1 MAEIMFEH
9 IVERAIIMAA
19 GIGQRLRPVTLTTP
33 KPLVTV
39 NGVCMI
45 DTIIAALHENEIHEI
60 YVVVGYLK
68 EQFYEWAK
76 KYNGITL
83 IENPWYAE
91 CNNIASLYVAREYL
105 NNAIILDGDQII
117 RNPAIL
123 HREFTRSGYS
133 CAWTDRATNEWLLT
147 VKNGI
152 VTKCSHTGGD
162 HGWQLFS
169 VSRWTA
175 EDGQRLRKHLELEFV
190 QNENRSIYWDDVA
203 MFCHPDEYH
212 LSVVRGFLGDDFG
225 LYYALLG
232 VGIVGCTLYI
242 AFSKFGKI
250 KLGDCEKPQYRSFQ
264 WGTMI
269 FTSTMAADILFYSL
283 CEWALYANESQVEM
297 MGGMQKW
304 ASTYPLFHWGPIA
317 WGFYIVLAVAFGF
330 MIHIR
335 GRDKQKFSEACRPLL
350 GSRVDGVLGRVIDL
364 TAIFAL
370 IAGTA
375 TTFSLAT
382 PLLSRAISHVFGLQD
397 SIGLTIAILLMIAA
411 VYTFTV
417 WFGMKGIAKLA
428 AICSYCFFALLAYV
442 LFGGGETRYILE
454 TGFSAIGNLVQN
466 FIGLS
471 TWMDPLRET
480 SFPQNWTIYYWAYW
494 MVWCVATPFFIGVI
508 SKGRTIRNTILGGYG
523 WGLAGTFT
531 SFIILGNYGLA
542 QQLKHGLDI
551 TGFVAAGGDY
561 SEAIMKIFDTL
572 PLTEVGLILL
582 AVTMIA
588 FYSTTFDALTMVVS
602 SYSYKRLKPEQEPD
616 KRVRT
621 FWAVVFILLPIALIF
636 SENSMHSL
644 QSVSIIAA
652 FPIGIIILII
662 VASFFRDAS
671 GYLQERKDTQA

>member
-1 MAEIMFEH
+1 MKKNTLKKELDWVSMLVPLA
-9 IVERAIIMAA
+9 IV
-19 GIGQRLRPVTLTTP
+19 
-33 KPLVTV
+33 
-39 NGVCMI
+39 
-45 DTIIAALHENEIHEI
+45 
-60 YVVVGYLK
+60 
-68 EQFYEWAK
+68 
-76 KYNGITL
+76 
-83 IENPWYAE
+83 
-91 CNNIASLYVAREYL
+91 
-105 NNAIILDGDQII
+105 
-117 RNPAIL
+117 
-123 HREFTRSGYS
+123 
-133 CAWTDRATNEWLLT
+133 LT
-147 VKNGI
+147 V
-152 VTKCSHTGGD
+152 CA
-162 HGWQLFS
+162 LFMIFPEGS
-169 VSRWTA
+169 KLV
-175 EDGQRLRKHLELEFV
+175 
-190 QNENRSIYWDDVA
+190 
-203 MFCHPDEYH
+203 

-283 CEWALYANESQVEM
+283 CEWALYANESQVEL

-417 WFGMKGIAKLA
+417 WFGM
-428 AICSYCFFALLAYV
+428 
-442 LFGGGETRYILE
+442 
-454 TGFSAIGNLVQN
+454 
-466 FIGLS
+466 
-471 TWMDPLRET
+471 
-480 SFPQNWTIYYWAYW
+480 
-494 MVWCVATPFFIGVI
+494 IGVI